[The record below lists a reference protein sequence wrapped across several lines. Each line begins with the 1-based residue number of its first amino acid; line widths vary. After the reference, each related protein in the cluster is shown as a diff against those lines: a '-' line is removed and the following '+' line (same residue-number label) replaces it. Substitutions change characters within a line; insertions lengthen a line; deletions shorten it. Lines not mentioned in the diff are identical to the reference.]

1 MERKLGILAECIRS
15 NDPADNLKLMHDAG
29 FNCYMIDACNIALE
43 NASRIVEAGNALG
56 MTCESLHSPFKGI
69 NYMWQYGLNYL
80 TVYNGIKTA
89 IDTASALAIPTVVVH
104 VSSGW
109 DAPQVNDLGLS
120 RYDAIVDYAAEKGV
134 KIAFENLRM
143 VGNLA
148 CLADRYARFS
158 HVGFCY
164 DFGHEHCYTETV
176 RWMDIFKNRLL
187 TTHIH
192 DNNGRPEDP
201 KGDGDL
207 HLMPFEGNV
216 DYAECVAGLDK
227 YGYEGALVLELTNA
241 RYEDMDPNE
250 FITKAYASLKKIAD
264 MSK

>member
-1 MERKLGILAECIRS
+1 
-15 NDPADNLKLMHDAG
+15 
-29 FNCYMIDACNIALE
+29 
-43 NASRIVEAGNALG
+43 
-56 MTCESLHSPFKGI
+56 
-69 NYMWQYGLNYL
+69 
-80 TVYNGIKTA
+80 
-89 IDTASALAIPTVVVH
+89 
-104 VSSGW
+104 
-109 DAPQVNDLGLS
+109 
-120 RYDAIVDYAAEKGV
+120 
-134 KIAFENLRM
+134 
-143 VGNLA
+143 
-148 CLADRYARFS
+148 
-158 HVGFCY
+158 
-164 DFGHEHCYTETV
+164 
-176 RWMDIFKNRLL
+176 MDIFKNRLL